1 MDRLDQLMAEL
12 DAAVARLD
20 ALAANETFRRPD
32 PPAHPPTEPSRARWY
47 WTTDAAAA
55 PPPPAELTET
65 VGPP

>member
-12 DAAVARLD
+12 DTAVARLD
-20 ALAANETFRRPD
+20 ALAADESFRRPERPPD
-32 PPAHPPTEPSRARWY
+32 PKPEPSGARWY

-55 PPPPAELTET
+55 PPPPAEIAET